1 MTKKKFILYTIILA
15 LIVLFFISCILA
27 LEVFIFML
35 LWNWLVPLFW
45 AGAPILGFWQSLGVW
60 VFLSIIAGLFKSGK
74 ND

>member
-1 MTKKKFILYTIILA
+1 MGKFIACLIGILIILGICS
-15 LIVLFFISCILA
+15 LSGW
-27 LEVFIFML
+27 IFML